1 MIEIQKGHRYKKDK
15 EILKI
20 FTIKDFILLLNDY
33 LKPADPFIG
42 LNKDLENEI
51 NLCIIN
57 KSIFSYKYFFKNHIR
72 KFMFTEA
79 RTKNT
84 IGYWKNRG
92 YADIECIKKVSE
104 TQKKLSK
111 KFAEKLEKSPEI
123 YANRTPSQIGYW
135 IKKGYTQE
143 EALLKRSSFQ
153 STFSLNK
160 CIEKLGKQQGTKIW
174 ETRQDKWQ
182 KSIKNTKNITWLT
195 QSQSTS
201 FSNYEK
207 KYGKDWIKIKLE
219 QISKNTK
226 TSNFMIQLYSKIIE
240 SKEKN
245 IDIND
250 FLNSLN
256 IKELRK
262 YAANKCIQYLTKSDY
277 FQILSN
283 YMEKNNIH
291 KTKTKYG
298 NCYYIKGKYYKSDGE
313 FSIGQFLE
321 KSNIEFETQKR
332 YKNSNRFSDFY
343 VPFIE
348 TYFELCGMHY
358 NEGNDLYHEKKKELE
373 TTKNKIVWSNN
384 TEFIKKYIYEK
395 IYRNK

>member
-1 MIEIQKGHRYKKDK
+1 MITIQKGPRCKRNK

-33 LKPADPFIG
+33 LKPSDPFIG
-42 LNKDLENEI
+42 INKDLENEI
-51 NLCIIN
+51 NSCIIN
-57 KSIFSYKYFFKNHIR
+57 ESIFSYRYFFKNHIR
-72 KFMFTEA
+72 KFMFTKS

-92 YADIECIKKVSE
+92 YNDIESSIKIVKK
-104 TQKKLSK
+104 QKELGK
-111 KFAEKLEKSPEI
+111 KFAEKLEKSPENYI
-123 YANRTPSQIGYW
+123 TRTPSQIGYW
-135 IKKGYTQE
+135 LNKGYTQE

-160 CIEKLGKQQGTKIW
+160 CIEKFGRQHGIEIW
-174 ETRQDKWQ
+174 QERQDKWQ
-182 KSIKNTKNITWLT
+182 KSIGNTKNITWLT

-201 FSNYEK
+201 FSDYEK
-207 KYGKDWIKIKLE
+207 RYGNDWVKIKLE
-219 QISKNTK
+219 QITKNTK
-226 TSNFMIQLYSKIIE
+226 TSAFMIELYSKIIRI
-240 SKEKN
+240 KEKN

-250 FLNSLN
+250 FLNSLD

-262 YAANKCIQYLTKSDY
+262 YAANKCIQYLTKYDY

-283 YMEKNNIH
+283 YMKENNIH
-291 KTKTKYG
+291 KIKTRYG
-298 NCYYIKGKYYKSDGE
+298 NCYYTKGKYYKSDGE

-321 KSNIEFETQKR
+321 NNNIEFETQKR
-332 YKNSNRFSDFY
+332 YKNSKRFSDFY
-343 VPFIE
+343 IPSIK
-348 TYFELCGMHY
+348 TYFELCGMY
-358 NEGNDLYHEKKKELE
+358 YSDDNDLYYLKRKELE
-373 TTKNKIVWSNN
+373 NTKNKIVWSNN